1 MREIKFRAWHT
12 QQGKM
17 YSAEEMAADQLT
29 LLPTGSFIN
38 VSGDST
44 RLSKILPRDIFI
56 PMQYTGLKDK
66 NGVEIYE
73 GDTVKLTNPKYQ
85 IQKKVLIGEVIFSY
99 ASFGVDIKRVDEWT
113 NYTEGVEPSQTIY
126 FLTISGSNNIEVIG
140 NIYEN
145 KGLVV
150 NG

>member
-1 MREIKFRAWHT
+1 MREIKFRGYNRNTECFVYGSSKFSCTVVERHE
-12 QQGKM
+12 
-17 YSAEEMAADQLT
+17 YT
-29 LLPTGSFIN
+29 LSDFWKLIETGAFEYA
-38 VSGDST
+38 G
-44 RLSKILPRDIFI
+44 
-56 PMQYTGLKDK
+56 QYTGLKDK

-150 NG
+150 NE